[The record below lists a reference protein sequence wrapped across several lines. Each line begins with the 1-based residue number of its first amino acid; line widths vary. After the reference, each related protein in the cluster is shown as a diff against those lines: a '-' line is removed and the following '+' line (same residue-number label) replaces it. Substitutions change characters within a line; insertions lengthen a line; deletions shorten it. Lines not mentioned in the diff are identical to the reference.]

1 MKNLL
6 SFGFESSNG
15 VVKANDGEGVKFLA
29 KRAPIGE
36 KFLMDNPLYTFSSK
50 GPVDFEE
57 YVFIEYDCFGIKRT
71 PNVYQGPF
79 MSLRKGE
86 ESIPLFRF
94 DDMLCDKKSH
104 TIIVKAPEGSFDS
117 IVMSF
122 RIDKIPEAY
131 FNITK
136 LCSCKKSELPFCC
149 EKGISEN
156 TKAFTPIDIS
166 DKFDM
171 EYDFSKFD
179 SLNDAC
185 LFFDKEKVSLYGVPF
200 NVGVSGNN
208 LISAPAVPAEND
220 EEIVNFGKKC
230 KRRICRA
237 VSRDGETVIDIGKK
251 ASEIYFIL
259 TLSGKRHIRLLYGSD
274 PTILGQDHVDL
285 SIPFTVE
292 DVEYFMAEVVYKDG
306 RRDTHLPLN
315 LCTGRHGIQGDVSV
329 YAVPCDGEVESLI
342 IHNRNLDTD
351 VNLAAVTVNE
361 TDERLYPDMLI
372 PEKDEE
378 IKRVIP
384 DTKGFS
390 LDGKVLTIKNG
401 AVSIVIDFSEGLHL
415 LDMKN
420 AYTPEMK
427 INKGAILKTRAQNG
441 EINEKFEFQNIQHY
455 DNYAKITYKYEG
467 AIFDI
472 TADISGQ
479 NSVKW
484 LLEIVNM
491 SDEEFKKGI
500 MFPCIPAV
508 DYGSFSDNWYYLPK
522 YQNLNSNETIF
533 MYEESAPSFPLQFMD
548 IYSPK
553 MQGGLCISTQEREL
567 VTRKYA
573 LTKDEKGLEL
583 YVEYPYMYGDIE
595 SRGTFIASPAL
606 LTAHG
611 GDWRESFKIYKEWLE
626 SWYTPYKCQDKQ
638 WYRECFWLLA
648 EITDFFETEDMCAWP
663 CWYNSETKE
672 FNFRKIL
679 EEQKGITGV
688 YPDILHMWSWCC
700 TWRNGRYG
708 QRWGNYDKE
717 DYDFY
722 GGLEPFKNALHDI
735 RDNMGVQISLYMH
748 PTLLSNTYEKFN
760 LFKDTSMVK
769 SEWGG
774 PIGIMGDSFRMCHAE
789 ESFREAS
796 LSMYPRLYKEVGIP
810 LIYVD
815 EFSLRI
821 GNRCYAD
828 NHGHHIPSNLLKTDR
843 EYISRLKDIM
853 PEEVV
858 LYGEYAAADVNAR
871 YIDCNISYYILDS
884 IVDMIE
890 TTKRA
895 NDGDDRLSRV
905 FMHAYRFA
913 FPKIVQLIL
922 PMAMRNIS
930 WHPQKFLFFN
940 AEAIYDS
947 FWDCEESRG
956 QDFTVH
962 AYKLKKKYQDCFT
975 SDNPEMMVETE
986 SPAICMNKFPSNDGK
1001 RTVYTVYNRAY
1012 STFRGKALKV
1022 PHVEGTK
1029 YYDAWNEKELE
1040 FKVVNGFAE
1049 IYLEIGAQEM
1059 GLLLL
1064 C

>member
-1 MKNLL
+1 MKNLIGIP
-6 SFGFESSNG
+6 FTSSNG
-15 VVKANDGEGVKFLA
+15 TVKAENETQSFIA
-29 KRAPIGE
+29 KRSPIGE
-36 KFLMDNPLYTFSSK
+36 KFLMDNPLYTFTTAC
-50 GPVDFEE
+50 PVEFEE
-57 YVFIEYDCFGIKRT
+57 YILIEYDCFGIKRT
-71 PNVYQGPF
+71 PNSYKGPF
-79 MSLRKGE
+79 MTVKKGNE
-86 ESIPLFRF
+86 NIPLFRF

-104 TIIVKAPEGSFDS
+104 TIIVNAPEGCFDS
-117 IVMSF
+117 MTMSF

-136 LCSCKKSELPFCC
+136 LYTCKKSELPVSC
-149 EKGISEN
+149 EKGQTAD
-156 TKAFTPIDIS
+156 TKNFTPIDIS
-166 DKFDM
+166 
-171 EYDFSKFD
+171 EQ
-179 SLNDAC
+179 
-185 LFFDKEKVSLYGVPF
+185 FDKEYDISEFESVIDAGVFFDRENISLYGVPF
-200 NVGVSGNN
+200 SVKTSGKN
-208 LISAPAVPAEND
+208 LIAPPAPPAENED
-220 EEIVNFGKKC
+220 IIENFGKKC

-237 VSRDGETVIDIGKK
+237 VSRDGETVININKK
-251 ASEIYFIL
+251 ASEIFFIL
-259 TLSGKRHIRLLYGSD
+259 TLSGKKTIRLLYGSD
-274 PTILGQDHVDL
+274 PTILGQESCDL

-315 LCTGRHGIQGDVSV
+315 LSTGRHGIQGDMSV

-361 TDERLYPDMLI
+361 TDERLCPDMLI
-372 PEKDEE
+372 PIKDEKIIRE
-378 IKRVIP
+378 IPK
-384 DTKGFS
+384 DKGFL
-390 LDGKVLTIKNG
+390 LDENILTIKNG
-401 AVSIVIDFSEGLHL
+401 ALEMAIDLSKGLYL

-420 AYTPEMK
+420 AYTPDMK
-427 INKGAILKTRAQNG
+427 VQKGAVLKTRAQKG
-441 EINEKFEFQNIQHY
+441 EINEEFEFQNIQYHL
-455 DNYAKITYKYEG
+455 DYAKITYKYEG
-467 AIFDI
+467 TIFDI
-472 TADISGQ
+472 TADISGKD
-479 NSVKW
+479 SIKW

-491 SDEEFKKGI
+491 ADSEFKKGI
-500 MFPCIPAV
+500 MFPCLPTV
-508 DYGSFSDNWYYLPK
+508 DFGAFSDNWYYLPK

-553 MQGGLCISTQEREL
+553 MQGGLCISTEERKL
-567 VTRKYA
+567 ITRKYA
-573 LTKDEKGLEL
+573 LNKDENGLEL

-595 SRGTFIASPAL
+595 SRGTFNASPCL
-606 LTAHG
+606 LTAHE
-611 GDWRESFKIYKEWLE
+611 GDWRESFKIYKTWLD
-626 SWYTPYKCQDKQ
+626 SWYSPYKCQDKQ

-663 CWYNSETKE
+663 CWYNPETKE

-679 EEQKGITGV
+679 EEQKGIAGV
-688 YPDILHMWSWCC
+688 YPDILHMWSWCY
-700 TWRNGRYG
+700 TWRDGKYG

-717 DYDFY
+717 DYETY

-748 PTLLSNTYEKFN
+748 PTLLSNSYAKFN
-760 LFKDTSMVK
+760 KFKDTSMVK
-769 SEWGG
+769 NEWGG

-789 ESFREAS
+789 EKFREAS

-821 GNRCYAD
+821 GNRCYEES
-828 NHGHHIPSNLLKTDR
+828 HGHHVPSNLLKTDR

-975 SDNPEMMVETE
+975 SDYPEMLVETE
-986 SPAICMNKFPSNDGK
+986 SPAICMNKFPAKD
-1001 RTVYTVYNRAY
+1001 RIVYTVYNRAY
-1012 STFRGKALKV
+1012 STFRGTALRV
-1022 PHVEGTK
+1022 PYTEGAT
-1029 YYDAWNEKELE
+1029 YYDAWNERPLE
-1040 FKVVNGFAE
+1040 YKIVDGFAE
-1049 IYLEIGAQEM
+1049 IHLEIGAQEM
-1059 GLLLL
+1059 G
-1064 C
+1064 CIVIE

>member
-6 SFGFESSNG
+6 NLGFTSTNG
-15 VVKANDGEGVKFLA
+15 VVTEENGAQKFSA

-36 KFLMDNPLYTFSSK
+36 KFLMDNPLYTFTMG
-50 GPVDFEE
+50 GPIELEE
-57 YVFIEYDCFGIKRT
+57 YVVIEYDGFGIKRT
-71 PNVYQGPF
+71 PNVYKGPF
-79 MSLRKGE
+79 MTLKKGDE
-86 ESIPLFRF
+86 NITLFRF

-104 TIIVKAPEGSFDS
+104 TIIVRAPEGSFES
-117 IVMSF
+117 LSMSF
-122 RIDKIPEAY
+122 RIDKLPEAY

-136 LCSCKKSELPFCC
+136 LYSCKKDELPLCC
-149 EKGISEN
+149 EKGMTAE

-171 EYDFSKFD
+171 EYDFSEFD
-179 SLNDAC
+179 SLNDAGRY
-185 LFFDKEKVSLYGVPF
+185 FDKESVSLYGVPF
-200 NVGVSGNN
+200 SVKTSGKN
-208 LISAPAVPAEND
+208 LVAAPPAPAEND

-230 KRRICRA
+230 KKRICRA
-237 VSRDGETVIDIGKK
+237 VSRDGETVVNIGKK

-259 TLSGKRHIRLLYGSD
+259 TLSGKRHIRLFYGSD
-274 PTILGQDHVDL
+274 PTILGQESCDL

-315 LCTGRHGIQGDVSV
+315 LSTGRHGIQGDVSV

-372 PEKDEE
+372 PEMDEKIVRE
-378 IKRVIP
+378 IP
-384 DTKGFS
+384 TEKGFS
-390 LDGKVLTIKNG
+390 TEGKVLTIKNG
-401 AVSIVIDFSEGLHL
+401 AISMVIDLSNGLYL

-420 AYTPEMK
+420 AYTPDMK
-427 INKGAILKTRAQNG
+427 IGKGSLLKTRAQKG
-441 EINEKFEFQNIQHY
+441 EINEEFEFQNVQY
-455 DNYAKITYKYEG
+455 FDNYAKITYKYDG

-472 TADISGQ
+472 TADISEKD
-479 NSVKW
+479 SVKW

-491 SDEEFKKGI
+491 ADGEFKAGI
-500 MFPCIPAV
+500 MFPCLPTI
-508 DYGSFSDNWYYLPK
+508 DFGSFADNWYYLPK
-522 YQNLNSNETIF
+522 YQNLNSNETMF

-553 MQGGLCISTQEREL
+553 AQGGICVSTQEREL
-567 VTRKYA
+567 ITRKYA
-573 LTKDEKGLEL
+573 LNKDEKGLEL

-595 SRGTFIASPAL
+595 SRGTFKASPAL
-606 LTAHG
+606 ITVHD
-611 GDWRESFKIYKEWLE
+611 GDWRKSFKIYKGWLD
-626 SWYTPYKCQDKQ
+626 SWYTPYKCQNKQ
-638 WYRECFWLLA
+638 WYRESFWLLA
-648 EITDFFETEDMCAWP
+648 EITDFFESEDMCAWP
-663 CWYNSETKE
+663 CWYNQETKE

-700 TWRNGRYG
+700 TWRDGQYG

-722 GGLEPFKNALHDI
+722 GGLEAFRNALHDI
-735 RDNMGVQISLYMH
+735 RDNMGVHISLYMH
-748 PTLLSNTYEKFN
+748 PTLLSNSYEKFN
-760 LFKDTSMVK
+760 KFKDTSMVK
-769 SEWGG
+769 SEHGG
-774 PIGIMGDSFRMCHAE
+774 PISICGDSFRMCHAE
-789 ESFREAS
+789 EKFREAS
-796 LSMYPRLYKEVGIP
+796 LSMYPRLYEETKIP

-821 GNRCYAD
+821 GNRCYEE
-828 NHGHHIPSNLLKTDR
+828 NHGHHIPSNLLQTDR

-913 FPKIVQLIL
+913 FPGIVQLIL

-962 AYKLKKKYQDCFT
+962 AYKLKKAYQDCFT
-975 SDNPEMMVETE
+975 SDNPEMLIETE
-986 SPAICMNKFPSNDGK
+986 SPAICMNKFPANDGS

-1012 STFRGKALKV
+1012 STFRGVALKV

-1029 YYDAWNEKELE
+1029 YYDAWNEKELSY
-1040 FKVVNGFAE
+1040 KVVDGMAE
-1049 IYLEIGAQEM
+1049 IYLEIGAQDM
-1059 GLLLL
+1059 SLLLL

>member
-1 MKNLL
+1 
-6 SFGFESSNG
+6 
-15 VVKANDGEGVKFLA
+15 
-29 KRAPIGE
+29 
-36 KFLMDNPLYTFSSK
+36 
-50 GPVDFEE
+50 
-57 YVFIEYDCFGIKRT
+57 
-71 PNVYQGPF
+71 
-79 MSLRKGE
+79 
-86 ESIPLFRF
+86 
-94 DDMLCDKKSH
+94 
-104 TIIVKAPEGSFDS
+104 
-117 IVMSF
+117 
-122 RIDKIPEAY
+122 
-131 FNITK
+131 
-136 LCSCKKSELPFCC
+136 
-149 EKGISEN
+149 
-156 TKAFTPIDIS
+156 
-166 DKFDM
+166 
-171 EYDFSKFD
+171 
-179 SLNDAC
+179 
-185 LFFDKEKVSLYGVPF
+185 
-200 NVGVSGNN
+200 
-208 LISAPAVPAEND
+208 
-220 EEIVNFGKKC
+220 
-230 KRRICRA
+230 
-237 VSRDGETVIDIGKK
+237 
-251 ASEIYFIL
+251 
-259 TLSGKRHIRLLYGSD
+259 
-274 PTILGQDHVDL
+274 
-285 SIPFTVE
+285 
-292 DVEYFMAEVVYKDG
+292 
-306 RRDTHLPLN
+306 
-315 LCTGRHGIQGDVSV
+315 
-329 YAVPCDGEVESLI
+329 
-342 IHNRNLDTD
+342 
-351 VNLAAVTVNE
+351 
-361 TDERLYPDMLI
+361 MLI
-372 PEKDEE
+372 PEKDEKIVRE
-378 IKRVIP
+378 ITRE
-384 DTKGFS
+384 KGFY

-401 AVSIVIDFSEGLHL
+401 ALEMVIDLSKGLYL

-420 AYTPEMK
+420 AYTPDMK
-427 INKGAILKTRAQNG
+427 VQKGAILKTRAQMG
-441 EINEKFEFQNIQHY
+441 EINEEFQFLNIQYHL
-455 DNYAKITYKYEG
+455 DYAKITYKYEG

-472 TADISGQ
+472 TADISGKD
-479 NSVKW
+479 SVRW
-484 LLEIVNM
+484 LLKIVNM
-491 SDEEFKKGI
+491 ADTEFKKGI
-500 MFPCIPAV
+500 MFPCLPTI
-508 DYGSFSDNWYYLPK
+508 DFGTFSDNWYYLPK

-553 MQGGLCISTQEREL
+553 MQGGLCISTEEREL
-567 VTRKYA
+567 ITRKYA
-573 LTKDEKGLEL
+573 LNKDEKGLEL
-583 YVEYPYMYGDIE
+583 YIEYPYMYGDIE
-595 SRGTFIASPAL
+595 SRGIFNASPCL
-606 LTAHG
+606 ITAHE
-611 GDWRESFKIYKEWLE
+611 GDWRESFKIYKTWLD
-626 SWYTPYKCQDKQ
+626 SWYSPYKCQDKQ

-663 CWYNSETKE
+663 CWYNHETKE

-700 TWRNGRYG
+700 TWRDGRYG

-748 PTLLSNTYEKFN
+748 PTLLSNTYDKFN
-760 LFKDTSMVK
+760 IFKDTSMVK
-769 SEWGG
+769 NEWGG
-774 PIGIMGDSFRMCHAE
+774 PISIMGDSFRMCHAE
-789 ESFREAS
+789 EKFREAS

-828 NHGHHIPSNLLKTDR
+828 NHGHHVPSNLLKTDR

-895 NDGDDRLSRV
+895 GDGDDRLSRV

-975 SDNPEMMVETE
+975 SDYPEMLVETE
-986 SPAICMNKFPSNDGK
+986 SPAICMNKFPSKD
-1001 RTVYTVYNRAY
+1001 RIVYTVYNRAY
-1012 STFRGKALKV
+1012 STFRGKALRV
-1022 PHVEGTK
+1022 PYTEGAT

-1040 FKVVNGFAE
+1040 YKVVDGFAE

-1059 GLLLL
+1059 G
-1064 C
+1064 CIVIE